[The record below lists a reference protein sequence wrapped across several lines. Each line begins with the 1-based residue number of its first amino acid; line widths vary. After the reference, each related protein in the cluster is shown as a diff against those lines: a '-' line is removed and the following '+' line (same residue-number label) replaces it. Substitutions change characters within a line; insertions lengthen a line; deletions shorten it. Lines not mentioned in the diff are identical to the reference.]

1 MRFFS
6 FRKIYIIIISL
17 VTIISFIFI
26 EAINLSGFEIL
37 IGNHFLF
44 FPVLLSIGLI
54 ITFYLVYQ
62 KKIAIEAIE
71 EKLKEYREK
80 RGIEYE
86 MRERGERIGKEFGL
100 PFDPA
105 GLYYPAERKIVM
117 YSSFP
122 HPLSAYE
129 TKRVRLIKEKYP
141 EYWKEIEE
149 LLLKAIKEPYAKKNE
164 LYSKFDEL
172 REKIKMKLKGEDKKF
187 KSLINLLCLTKVRF
201 VKQIEKELE
210 EIAQFLA
217 ASPKAKLE
225 KISEHIFIEAHETGH
240 GIFHSF
246 FKEEEERA
254 FYSTRIARFFSEGFA
269 DAFTLY
275 YIAKQVERGYLPLDV
290 LKLAAHRRKQLL
302 LEYVINLLESG
313 KEVGIYL
320 NYIVGDIIFYL
331 DKAWEE
337 IEKLSPKE
345 LSTEE
350 YRKRVRE
357 IRKMIGNRI
366 EYVIGIIK
374 SPIPFEEKYK
384 KLEEI
389 EREAYK
395 KISRILES

>member
-6 FRKIYIIIISL
+6 SRKIYIIIIAL

-26 EAINLSGFEIL
+26 EARNPSGFEIL

-62 KKIAIEAIE
+62 KRIAIEEIE

-80 RGIEYE
+80 RGIEFE
-86 MRERGERIGKEFGL
+86 MRERGERIGKEFRL
-100 PFDPA
+100 PFGPA
-105 GLYYPAERKIVM
+105 GLYYPTERKIVM

-129 TKRVRLIKEKYP
+129 TKRVRVIKEKYP

-172 REKIKMKLKGEDKKF
+172 KEKIKMKLKGEEKKF
-187 KSLINLLCLTKVRF
+187 KSLINLLYLTKVRF

-217 ASPKAKLE
+217 ASPKTKLE

-240 GIFHSF
+240 AIFHSF
-246 FKEEEERA
+246 FKEKERA

-290 LKLAAHRRKQLL
+290 LKLAAHTRKQL

-320 NYIVGDIIFYL
+320 NYVVGDIIFYL

-337 IEKLSPKE
+337 IEKLSPGE
-345 LSTEE
+345 LSPVE
-350 YRKRVRE
+350 YRKKVRE
-357 IRKMIGNRI
+357 IRSMIGNRI

-389 EREAYK
+389 KIEAYK